1 MKRKPPNRGN
11 AWNKSRNEAY
21 LEVLGGSFDGL
32 ENALF
37 ELAWDI
43 VSVARR
49 QGKIVATPGPD
60 LSATRL
66 AMSESDLRTIV
77 LNVSMDTMRFAI
89 VHWGKAVRRLI
100 DQEEHS
106 EMLAAEGQAVKAE
119 NDKERSAKVCKLYES
134 VRPSFPE
141 GPKGNGDAHRAVKER
156 FEATTDKSI
165 TVKTVRNI
173 LKKAGLAQ
181 SLRRKGKH

>member
-11 AWNKSRNEAY
+11 AWNKSRNESY

-43 VSVARR
+43 VSVARQ

-89 VHWGKAVRRLI
+89 VHWRKAVRRLI

-119 NDKERSAKVCKLYES
+119 NDKGRSARVCKLYNS
-134 VRPSFPE
+134 VRQSYSE
-141 GPKGNGDAHRAVKER
+141 GRKGNGDVLRVVTER
-156 FEATTDKSI
+156 FEATTGESI

-181 SLRRKGKH
+181 SLRPKGKH